1 MTKELAVISD
11 SEQEDLEFARQ
22 TYRDMLGK
30 SVAAVDL
37 MMDLLADSESPR
49 VCEVTANL
57 IKSTADIADKLVALH
72 KTNKELKAPSQ
83 KQNEML
89 GGKSTVNN
97 ANFFVGTTADVQKL
111 LSGMNHEKV
120 IEESKPHQP
129 SPQEK

>member
-1 MTKELAVISD
+1 MAKELVVISD

-37 MMDLLADSESPR
+37 MMSLLEDSESPR
-49 VCEVTANL
+49 VGEVTANL

-72 KTNKELKAPSQ
+72 KTNKELRAPSQ
-83 KQNEML
+83 KQNEL
-89 GGKSTVNN
+89 GSKSTVNN

-111 LSGMNHEKV
+111 LSGMNNEKV
-120 IEESKPHQP
+120 IEELTTKQSSK
-129 SPQEK
+129 EK